1 MGKAGRLARITDRE
15 GKKRS
20 MMRNSKAIMAE
31 GLSRRFGE
39 VTAVDGL
46 SLEIHAGEVFG
57 LLGHNGAGKTTTVR
71 LLNGVLAPM
80 GARPGSWGSIR

>member
-1 MGKAGRLARITDRE
+1 
-15 GKKRS
+15 
-20 MMRNSKAIMAE
+20 MMRNSEAIVAE
-31 GLSRRFGE
+31 GLVRRFGE

-46 SLEIHAGEVFG
+46 SLEIRAGEVFG

-80 GARPGSWGSIR
+80 GAAP

>member
-1 MGKAGRLARITDRE
+1 MV
-15 GKKRS
+15 
-20 MMRNSKAIMAE
+20 RNSEAIVAE
-31 GLSRRFGE
+31 GLVRRFGE

-71 LLNGVLAPM
+71 LLNGVLAPHGGQRPSA
-80 GARPGSWGSIR
+80 GA